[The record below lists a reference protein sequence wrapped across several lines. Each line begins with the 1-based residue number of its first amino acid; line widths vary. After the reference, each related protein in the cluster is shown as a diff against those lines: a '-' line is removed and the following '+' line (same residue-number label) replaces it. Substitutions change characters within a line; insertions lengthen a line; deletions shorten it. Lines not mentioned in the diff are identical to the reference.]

1 LNLIDIEGN
10 GTVIPHHTVEKIAGK
25 KFGEIIMTWK
35 NILKQ
40 EKPTDREDLE
50 IKLERLLDNFGFD
63 RPMDDYGYMTSG
75 TEGDDNL
82 RVEVEFE
89 NMYEGDED
97 LEEEEIMEMDE
108 GYYRL
113 TFYLPSDG
121 KELAVA
127 DYTYDGGYNV
137 QQYTPEDFTTDELR
151 NAYGSILWSSV

>member
-1 LNLIDIEGN
+1 
-10 GTVIPHHTVEKIAGK
+10 
-25 KFGEIIMTWK
+25 MWK
-35 NILKQ
+35 NILKR
-40 EKPTDREDLE
+40 EMSKLPYEATDRKDLE
-50 IKLERLLDNFGFD
+50 IELERLLGNFGFD
-63 RPMDDYGYMTSG
+63 RPMDDYGYMTGG

-97 LEEEEIMEMDE
+97 LDEEEIIEMDE